1 MNSQFEYQ
9 ESLNSLRFTDEQ
21 KEAIARRA
29 AEAARQQTRQARPA
43 HRRPVRRM
51 ALVAAA
57 AVLVLAMGT
66 AGATGILRSAV
77 EVFSPL
83 FGGAPAQTEIIDQIG
98 YPVGASDT
106 DNGVTVTADAVMG
119 DAYNAVIVY
128 TISRDD
134 GTALLPEGTSGDM
147 LLVRG
152 NGFLK
157 LQFKLGFKPHK
168 ETLLDLLN
176 IGLPAMIE
184 QLLMRAGMI
193 IFSRTVAG
201 LGTVPYATHQVC
213 MNIQALSF
221 MTGQAFAVSSTTLMG
236 QSLGKRRPD
245 MAQAYCSRTRRVGM
259 GCAIV
264 IALVFIFFG
273 RYIVELYNSTPEIV
287 ETGARIL
294 LIVAVL
300 QPLQTSQFI
309 IAGGLRG
316 AGDTRATAV
325 ITFITVLLVR
335 PAVAIILINYT
346 SLGLYG
352 AWIAMACDQLLRST
366 LVLLRFQSGKWKTIR
381 MYSETNSAADKAE
394 ELELEEELE
403 TE

>member
-83 FGGAPAQTEIIDQIG
+83 FGGSPAQTEIIDKIG

-152 NGFLK
+152 NGTDLNV
-157 LQFKLGFKPHK
+157 LGGAHGGSHFVV
-168 ETLLDLLN
+168 ED
-176 IGLPAMIE
+176 PA
-184 QLLMRAGMI
+184 A
-193 IFSRTVAG
+193 SS
-201 LGTVPYATHQVC
+201 
-213 MNIQALSF
+213 IQ
-221 MTGQAFAVSSTTLMG
+221 M
-236 QSLGKRRPD
+236 
-245 MAQAYCSRTRRVGM
+245 
-259 GCAIV
+259 
-264 IALVFIFFG
+264 
-273 RYIVELYNSTPEIV
+273 V
-287 ETGARIL
+287 ETISADVPINDCTATGTFENIYKWDEETGE
-294 LIVAVL
+294 AV
-300 QPLQTSQFI
+300 P
-309 IAGGLRG
+309 
-316 AGDTRATAV
+316 V
-325 ITFITVLLVR
+325 VE
-335 PAVAIILINYT
+335 
-346 SLGLYG
+346 
-352 AWIAMACDQLLRST
+352 
-366 LVLLRFQSGKWKTIR
+366 GKWKVKFQMAYEDSSISLGSGETFTQGGMTFTIDGITLSPVA
-381 MYSETNSAADKAE
+381 YKVDYTVDSEVVWSDSGSGRQSEEDSRQMARYFENVEILLTLTDGTVVDLSNAGGSIGPEDGVTVCSKGEMLSEVIPMEDMASISVGGVVFPITAE
-394 ELELEEELE
+394 
-403 TE
+403 

>member
-83 FGGAPAQTEIIDQIG
+83 FGGAHAQTEIIDKIG

-152 NGFLK
+152 NGTDLNV
-157 LQFKLGFKPHK
+157 LGGSHGGSRFV
-168 ETLLDLLN
+168 EED
-176 IGLPAMIE
+176 PA
-184 QLLMRAGMI
+184 A
-193 IFSRTVAG
+193 FVA
-201 LGTVPYATHQVC
+201 A
-213 MNIQALSF
+213 
-221 MTGQAFAVSSTTLMG
+221 
-236 QSLGKRRPD
+236 
-245 MAQAYCSRTRRVGM
+245 
-259 GCAIV
+259 
-264 IALVFIFFG
+264 
-273 RYIVELYNSTPEIV
+273 
-287 ETGARIL
+287 
-294 LIVAVL
+294 
-300 QPLQTSQFI
+300 
-309 IAGGLRG
+309 AGGRIRLTAAMRQRYQDHLEDSRRDAEAKERAKCALARLR
-316 AGDTRATAV
+316 
-325 ITFITVLLVR
+325 VL
-335 PAVAIILINYT
+335 AN
-346 SLGLYG
+346 
-352 AWIAMACDQLLRST
+352 
-366 LVLLRFQSGKWKTIR
+366 F
-381 MYSETNSAADKAE
+381 
-394 ELELEEELE
+394 
-403 TE
+403 